1 MCYQKQ
7 SNMHLLVI
15 SREFPPYVAGGISYH
30 VKNLYSKIADSGHSV
45 TILAGRPQTIDT
57 TDSIEISDSF
67 DINWVDYYSLSGY
80 HLQFPTALYNEL
92 REFDIHDYDI
102 ALTHTEIPYDL
113 GIPTIQKVHDAKHIE
128 RTFSRNQMGR
138 LTKIA
143 DSALAKTRRW
153 TTQRA
158 LDCADGLIFNSELTE
173 SVWKDEYRI
182 SSPTHTVYNG
192 VDQEIFYPRDVPNEE
207 YVLFV
212 GNSPRKG
219 LPKVREFARDVS
231 YPVYVVGDVAESENL
246 RAIGRVDQTELAEY
260 YSSAVATIHPAN
272 FEAFGNVILESL
284 ACGTPVVVSDQCGAA
299 EIVVDSCGR
308 VIGDL
313 HEGVESVR
321 GFDTK
326 ACIEIANKYSWQSVA
341 EKTLLAVGSAIL

>member
-1 MCYQKQ
+1 MD
-7 SNMHLLVI
+7 LLVI

-30 VKNLYSKIADSGHSV
+30 LKNLYSEIADSGHNV
-45 TILAGRPQTIDT
+45 TILAGRPRTIDT
-57 TDSIEISDSF
+57 TDSVAVPESF
-67 DINWVDYYSLSGY
+67 DIHWVDYYSLSGY

-92 REFDIHDYDI
+92 RGFDTAEYDV
-102 ALTHTEIPYDL
+102 ALTHTEIPFDL
-113 GIPTIQKVHDAKHIE
+113 GIPTVHKVHDAKHIE
-128 RTFSRNQMGR
+128 RKFSRKQMGE

-143 DSALAKTRRW
+143 DSALATTRRW

-158 LDCADGLIFNSELTE
+158 LDCADRLIFNSQLTE

-192 VDQEIFYPRDVPNEE
+192 VDQEIFYPRDVPDEE

-219 LPKVREFARDVS
+219 LPKVREFAREAS
-231 YPVYVVGDVAESENL
+231 HPVYVVGDVAESENL
-246 RAIGRVDQTELAEY
+246 TATGRVDQQTLAEY
-260 YSSAVATIHPAN
+260 YSSAFATIHPAN

-299 EIVVDSCGR
+299 EIVDESCGR
-308 VIGDL
+308 VTQNIGA
-313 HEGVESVR
+313 GTESIRDINTNTCVATASR
-321 GFDTK
+321 YTWDEVAQSTTTV
-326 ACIEIANKYSWQSVA
+326 IEQLIGAN
-341 EKTLLAVGSAIL
+341 

>member
-1 MCYQKQ
+1 M
-7 SNMHLLVI
+7 NFLVI
-15 SREFPPYVAGGISYH
+15 SREFPPHVAGGISYH
-30 VKNLYSKIADSGHSV
+30 LKNLYSKIADSGHSI
-45 TILAGRPQTIDT
+45 TILAGRPWKIAT
-57 TDSIEISDSF
+57 TDSIEIPDSF

-80 HLQFPTALYNEL
+80 HLQFPTALYNTL
-92 REFDIHDYDI
+92 RGFDINDYDV
-102 ALTHTEIPYDL
+102 ALTHTEIPYNL
-113 GIPTIQKVHDAKHIE
+113 GIPTIHKVHDAKHKE

-138 LTKIA
+138 LTNIA
-143 DSALAKTRRW
+143 DSALATTRRW

-182 SSPTHTVYNG
+182 SSPTHTIYNG

-219 LPKVREFARDVS
+219 LPKVRDFARDAS
-231 YPVYVVGDVAESENL
+231 YPVHVVGDVDASENL

-260 YSSAVATIHPAN
+260 YSSATATIHPAN
-272 FEAFGNVILESL
+272 FEAFGNVVLESL

-299 EIVVDSCGR
+299 EIVDDTCGR
-308 VIGDL
+308 VTNDL
-313 HEGVESVR
+313 SSGITSVSDLPPESCISTAETLSWESVAR
-321 GFDTK
+321 
-326 ACIEIANKYSWQSVA
+326 
-341 EKTLLAVGSAIL
+341 KTESIIIDNCY